1 MMRLRAP
8 MAAGSAGACA
18 GGTEVNKRI
27 NLRRWLYA
35 LVVLLV
41 IIAALYLSG
50 WVFRVAQAGSDILA
64 LYFFAWLVQFLF
76 TPVVDF
82 LARRGLPR
90 LLAVSYVYLVVGLLA
105 VVVLI
110 AAVPPLYSQA
120 QHLAGT
126 LGNKHAYTVISTATQ
141 GIEKFVE
148 QKLHVP
154 PSRVEEFTK
163 NYGVSLQNGA
173 FKAGSK
179 LQQLIT
185 SRLTPSN
192 LSTSATAFLSFLGTL
207 NTLFLNVVIVLI
219 LAFYMMLDGHK
230 LVRQVLAYFPPA
242 VDEVMEDFRL
252 IINRKFGGYLR
263 GQFILALSYG
273 LLTYIISVGFG
284 LSYTVLLA
292 VLAAVMM
299 LIPFIG
305 AIAAIVPPLVAF
317 VLMHVAEPTVFPVVR
332 FVLLFVFLVVAQHI
346 VINLLAPRVM
356 STAMGMH
363 PLLVLL
369 GLLLGAKLA
378 GIWGA
383 IFGVP
388 VLGVA
393 LDMVDVIYRHVMHR
407 RYGFQPMPV
416 TNGDGEDKT
425 ERDSAPPIAALQRRH
440 RGRSDGRRRGGTAV
454 RPRARPGDTHA
465 SGAGPV
471 G

>member
-1 MMRLRAP
+1 MNNDKPANKKTNGCCIIASKVF
-8 MAAGSAGACA
+8 AAGSYFVRAVSFVLLLVSLNAFAANDETFGVLQVGDHTYHDVTVRTKAKDYVFILHSS
-18 GGTEVNKRI
+18 GMTSIKVTQLPIEVRQKLGYTEKAPALTPKRI
-27 NLRRWLYA
+27 VNRGEALIERAETQFFQVLRL
-35 LVVLLV
+35 
-41 IIAALYLSG
+41 
-50 WVFRVAQAGSDILA
+50 
-64 LYFFAWLVQFLF
+64 
-76 TPVVDF
+76 T
-82 LARRGLPR
+82 
-90 LLAVSYVYLVVGLLA
+90 
-105 VVVLI
+105 
-110 AAVPPLYSQA
+110 
-120 QHLAGT
+120 
-126 LGNKHAYTVISTATQ
+126 
-141 GIEKFVE
+141 
-148 QKLHVP
+148 
-154 PSRVEEFTK
+154 
-163 NYGVSLQNGA
+163 
-173 FKAGSK
+173 GSK

-242 VDEVMEDFRL
+242 VDEVMEDFHL

-416 TNGDGEDKT
+416 TNVDGEDKT
-425 ERDSAPPIAALQRRH
+425 GRGPAPPLAALQRRH
-440 RGRSDGRRRGGTAV
+440 RGRPAGRRRAGFAV
-454 RPRARPGDTHA
+454 RPRARPGDTHV

>member
-1 MMRLRAP
+1 
-8 MAAGSAGACA
+8 
-18 GGTEVNKRI
+18 VNRSI
-27 NLRRWLYA
+27 NFRRWLYA

-64 LYFFAWLVQFLF
+64 LYFFAWLVQFFF

-82 LARRGLPR
+82 LARRGVPR
-90 LLAVSYVYLVVGLLA
+90 LLAVSYVYVVVGLAA
-105 VVVLI
+105 VVLLI

-126 LGNKHAYTVISTATQ
+126 LGNKHTYTAISTAAQ
-141 GIEKFVE
+141 GIEKLVE

-154 PSRVEEFTK
+154 PSTIQEFTK

-173 FKAGSK
+173 FKAGAK
-179 LQQLIT
+179 LQQLL
-185 SRLTPSN
+185 SSHLTPSN
-192 LSTSATAFLSFLGTL
+192 LSTSATTFLSFLGTL
-207 NTLFLNVVIVLI
+207 NTLLLNVVIVLI

-242 VDEVMEDFRL
+242 VDEVMEEIHL

-263 GQFILALSYG
+263 GQVILALSYG
-273 LLTYIISVGFG
+273 LLTYLIAVGFG
-284 LSYTVLLA
+284 LSYSVLLA
-292 VLAAVMM
+292 VMAAVLM

-305 AIAAIVPPLVAF
+305 AFAAIVPPLVAF
-317 VLMHVAEPTVFPVVR
+317 VLMHLATTTAFPVLR
-332 FVLLFVFLVVAQHI
+332 FALLFVFLVVAQHI

-356 STAMGMH
+356 SSAMGMH

-369 GLLLGAKLA
+369 GLLLGAKL
-378 GIWGA
+378 GGLWGA

-393 LDMVDVIYRHVMHR
+393 LDTVDVIYRRVMRHR
-407 RYGFQPMPV
+407 SGFQPLPV
-416 TNGDGEDKT
+416 TTGDGEDKT
-425 ERDSAPPIAALQRRH
+425 GRGPAPAAPGIAVPQRRH
-440 RGRSDGRRRGGTAV
+440 HRRPDGLPRKSRLRRLGATL
-454 RPRARPGDTHA
+454 RPRACPGDTH
-465 SGAGPV
+465 GTGPV

>member
-1 MMRLRAP
+1 
-8 MAAGSAGACA
+8 
-18 GGTEVNKRI
+18 
-27 NLRRWLYA
+27 
-35 LVVLLV
+35 
-41 IIAALYLSG
+41 
-50 WVFRVAQAGSDILA
+50 
-64 LYFFAWLVQFLF
+64 
-76 TPVVDF
+76 
-82 LARRGLPR
+82 
-90 LLAVSYVYLVVGLLA
+90 
-105 VVVLI
+105 LI

-126 LGNKHAYTVISTATQ
+126 LGNKHTYTVISTAAQ

-148 QKLHVP
+148 HELHVP
-154 PSRVEEFTK
+154 PSKVQEFTQ

-192 LSTSATAFLSFLGTL
+192 LSTSATAFLNFLGTL

-242 VDEVMEDFRL
+242 VDEVMEDFHL

-273 LLTYIISVGFG
+273 LLTYIICVGFG
-284 LSYTVLLA
+284 LSYSVLLG

-317 VLMHVAEPTVFPVVR
+317 VLLHVAEPTAFPVVR

-388 VLGVA
+388 VLGVI
-393 LDMVDVIYRHVMHR
+393 LDMVDVIYRRVMHR

-416 TNGDGEDKT
+416 TNVDGEDKT
-425 ERDSAPPIAALQRRH
+425 GREPAPPIAALQRRH
-440 RGRSDGRRRGGTAV
+440 RGRPAGQRRAGTAV
-454 RPRARPGDTHA
+454 RPRARPGDTHV